1 VARND
6 ILVRI
11 GLKGLSN
18 FRKDLKKASY
28 NLRRAG
34 QNMKRNG
41 EELSKA
47 VTLPI
52 VGVGAAA
59 VMTAAKFEKLQV
71 SLNTL
76 TGSAREGARAFE
88 RLKELS
94 AGTPFQLE
102 QLVKAQNTLMGFG
115 LSSDEAFDSVKRLGD
130 IAAITGADMGNLAIA
145 FGQSAAEGRVMSKD
159 IRQFINNGVPMIK
172 LLAEE
177 MGVAES
183 SIFDL
188 ASEGKITF
196 EVLQRAFRR
205 STEEGGMFAD
215 GMKKQSTTIA
225 GLFSTLKDNVSILLA
240 DIGKAIVDAGL
251 REFIVK
257 LTDEA
262 RRLVKAFGN
271 LSPTTKK
278 IILVIAGLAAALGPV
293 LMILGQ
299 LQIAVAAFGFTLTAA
314 LGPISLI
321 VAAIAALTAGFM
333 YAYNNIKPFR
343 DNMQMLGKIFKYTGG
358 LIWDFVKN
366 QLQGLAGG
374 LKGITLILN
383 GEFKKGFKVLG
394 QTIIDHNPIASAKR
408 AGENLAKSIVESYKA
423 EMLQAAK
430 DMREATDIAFEFA
443 SGALVGERQTNLEQF
458 FTGRDVEKTKNSLT
472 NKVKDVSE
480 TAGKT
485 FTETF
490 DNITTTWGPKWQNNI
505 AKFLDIP
512 PELFAKNLAPAMER
526 GMEAVQKITQKAGG
540 LFDLSPKDMTAPEI
554 SFGTP
559 DDGMGDEEP
568 AWYQQV
574 REYAGKAREVL
585 GGLFDF
591 WGQLQYNRE
600 QKAQQQYEAELQRI
614 ENSTMSEKK
623 KEEAIAKLNEERD
636 KQERK
641 LARDRAKREKA
652 AAIFQAIINTA
663 LAVVKALSAGPK
675 GIALAAIVGAI
686 GAAKTAA
693 IAAEPLPALAQGG
706 LAFGP
711 TTAIVGDNVNARSN
725 PEVIAPLDKL
735 KGMMGEGGNIRL
747 TGSFRID
754 GQDLIYVLEEN
765 QQIRER
771 R

>member
-1 VARND
+1 MARND

-18 FRKDLKKASY
+18 FRKDLKKASH

-76 TGSAREGARAFE
+76 TGSAKEGARAFE

-251 REFIVK
+251 REMILKV
-257 LTDEA
+257 TDA
-262 RRLVKAFGN
+262 VRVLVKAFAQ
-271 LSPTTKK
+271 LSPETKQA
-278 IILVIAGLAAALGPV
+278 IIIVAALAAAIGPL
-293 LMILGQ
+293 LMVLGQ
-299 LQIAVAAFGFTLTAA
+299 MKIAVAALGFNFAA
-314 LGPISLI
+314 LLSPITLVI
-321 VAAIAALTAGFM
+321 GAVGALVAAFI
-333 YAYNNIKPFR
+333 YAR
-343 DNMQMLGKIFKYTGG
+343 DNWGAIVERLSDWGWWRNTLIEMAKFVIKWNPMALMLKPLELLMDYLGIDIPNAFDDVANALDG
-358 LIWDFVKN
+358 LKVETKEYETEFGTFGRAVKN
-366 QLQGLAGG
+366 
-374 LKGITLILN
+374 
-383 GEFKKGFKVLG
+383 
-394 QTIIDHNPIASAKR
+394 
-408 AGENLAKSIVESYKA
+408 
-423 EMLQAAK
+423 AAK
-430 DMREATDIAFEFA
+430 DAAGALGLLASKQKDVTEELEKAPSPSMKPLPPIKKSAEEALSEISKMFNSAPVKLIDEFILGWNKGRATLTETIVSPFRNAFDLPTSIGITEIFKKTRDNIKAYFDSGAFDFINKNILGFTDI
-443 SGALVGERQTNLEQF
+443 
-458 FTGRDVEKTKNSLT
+458 K
-472 NKVKDVSE
+472 
-480 TAGKT
+480 
-485 FTETF
+485 
-490 DNITTTWGPKWQNNI
+490 P
-505 AKFLDIP
+505 
-512 PELFAKNLAPAMER
+512 M
-526 GMEAVQKITQKAGG
+526 
-540 LFDLSPKDMTAPEI
+540 
-554 SFGTP
+554 
-559 DDGMGDEEP
+559 DDGQGGEGEEP
-568 AWYQQV
+568 EWLKQI
-574 REYAGKAREVL
+574 RKYAGMAQDIL

-591 WGQLQYNRE
+591 WGQAQENRE
-600 QKAQQQYEAELQRI
+600 AKAQQNYERELERI
-614 ENSTMSEKK
+614 ESSAMSEKA
-623 KEEAIAKLNEERD
+623 KEQAISKLNAKRD
-636 KQERK
+636 KEERK
-641 LARDRAKREKA
+641 LAREKAKRDKA
-652 AAIFQAIINTA
+652 IALFNAIVNGAAQVAKVAANP
-663 LAVVKALSAGPK
+663 V
-675 GIALAAIVGAI
+675 LAAIVAGI
-686 GAAKTAA
+686 AAANIAA
-693 IAAEPLPALAQGG
+693 IAAEPLPALAEGG
-706 LAFGP
+706 LAYGP
-711 TTAIVGDNVNARSN
+711 TTALVGDNVNARVN

-735 KGMMGEGGNIRL
+735 KSMMGEGGNIRL
-747 TGSFRID
+747 SGNFRID
-754 GQDLIYVLEEN
+754 GQDLIYVIEEN